1 MKSGYSASLTICA
14 VLALGTATVPQAHA
28 AADASTAASAVS
40 AMPLASVVLGTSAVA
55 GAVVVAPVA
64 LSTAGAVLSVK
75 AVQVSARGTVYLLER
90 VSDGARVSIEVA
102 GKAASAVPVVA
113 STVVTV
119 SIIGAGTILSV
130 AGEVIAFVPNTVGK
144 ALLHNEKVTK

>member
-14 VLALGTATVPQAHA
+14 ALALGTTTVLPSHA
-28 AADASTAASAVS
+28 AADASTAASTVS

-64 LSTAGAVLSVK
+64 LSTAGAVLTVK
-75 AVQVSARGTVYLLER
+75 AVQVSARGTVYVLER
-90 VSDGARVSIEVA
+90 ISDGARVSIEVA

-113 STVVTV
+113 ATVVTV
-119 SIIGAGTILSV
+119 GIIGAGTILSV

-144 ALLHNEKVTK
+144 TLLHNEKVTK